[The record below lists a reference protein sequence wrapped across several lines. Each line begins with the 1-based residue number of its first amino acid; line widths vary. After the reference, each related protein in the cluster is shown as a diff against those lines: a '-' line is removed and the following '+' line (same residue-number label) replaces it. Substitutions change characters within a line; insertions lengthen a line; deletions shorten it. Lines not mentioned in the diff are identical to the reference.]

1 VPANAGKSKG
11 KYKMKRF
18 LNPTTLLLIILL
30 TAFGCSNTDNILA
43 PESDIE
49 IFAAPSNEPKI
60 YHGEGWIGPSGGTI
74 HVHGNTQVI
83 FPQGAL
89 DQNVYITVDV
99 EVYKSENK
107 IHCIFGPH
115 GAVFYLPVR
124 LEMSSSYLND
134 YDGPLQLWCLED
146 NGEWVLVEDAIIEE
160 TNSRCIVY
168 VDHFSEYYY
177 PRR

>member
-1 VPANAGKSKG
+1 
-11 KYKMKRF
+11 MKRF
-18 LNPTTLLLIILL
+18 LIPTTLIFIILL
-30 TAFGCSNTDNILA
+30 TVFGCGNSDNILA
-43 PESDIE
+43 PDSDTE

-74 HVHGNTQVI
+74 HVHGNTKAI
-83 FPQGAL
+83 FPEGAL
-89 DQNVYITVDV
+89 DEDVYITVDV
-99 EVYKSENK
+99 EVYNAENK
-107 IHCIFGPH
+107 IHFILGPG
-115 GAVFYLPVR
+115 GAAFNLPVR
-124 LEMSSSYLND
+124 LEMSSSYLKD
-134 YDGPLQLWCLED
+134 YDGPLQLWHLED